1 MCNLGEGSGFLAEG
15 SARAKSLG
23 RGRARAFR
31 ELQVVLLEWSE
42 KRAWGKGGHNQ

>member
-23 RGRARAFR
+23 RGRAKAFR
-31 ELQVVLLEWSE
+31 ELQVGLLERSE
-42 KRAWGKGGHNQ
+42 KRAWGEGGHHQ